1 MSTNKLTN
9 LRGREI
15 LKEHNRH
22 TNNKDGQDKCYVYKN
37 HITKIRIISDMTR
50 GSHTIIYKSLI
61 YYKGV
66 VESTLQR
73 VLFPQPDISIDI
85 VYTKIVIPYDNAKQS
100 PTYYYIKVINNS
112 YVMLITYM
120 GYYHPPPIFGIPPS
134 PY

>member
-9 LRGREI
+9 LRGGET
-15 LKEHNRH
+15 LKDHNRH

-37 HITKIRIISDMTR
+37 HITKIRIISDMTI
-50 GSHTIIYKSLI
+50 GTSALCKKNIFLFLI

-85 VYTKIVIPYDNAKQS
+85 VYTKI
-100 PTYYYIKVINNS
+100 
-112 YVMLITYM
+112 
-120 GYYHPPPIFGIPPS
+120 
-134 PY
+134 

>member
-1 MSTNKLTN
+1 MTSALCK
-9 LRGREI
+9 
-15 LKEHNRH
+15 
-22 TNNKDGQDKCYVYKN
+22 KN
-37 HITKIRIISDMTR
+37 IFLF
-50 GSHTIIYKSLI
+50 LI

-85 VYTKIVIPYDNAKQS
+85 VYTKIGNLIDTAKQS